1 MFAHSKFYLPAFIWA
16 IIILYLSATAVPKLK
31 IDFLLFDPDK
41 VNHFAAYGLLSVLMG
56 WGIWK
61 TEKVLKL
68 KVLLI
73 ILIISST
80 YGVLMEIMQYLFF
93 PNRYFDYGDMIANI
107 LGSIIGIFI
116 IRIYYL
122 FYIK

>member
-1 MFAHSKFYLPAFIWA
+1 MVLAKSKFYLPAFTWA
-16 IIILYLSATAVPKLK
+16 IIILYLSATAVPQFK
-31 IDFLLFDPDK
+31 IDFIFSPDK
-41 VNHFAAYGLLSVLMG
+41 INHFAAYGLLSILMV

-61 TEKVLKL
+61 TQKVFKR

-73 ILIISST
+73 ILTISSI
-80 YGVLMEIMQYLFF
+80 YGILMEIMQYLFF

-107 LGSIIGIFI
+107 LGSILGIII

-122 FYIK
+122 FI

>member
-1 MFAHSKFYLPAFIWA
+1 MLAKFKFYLPALIWA
-16 IIILYLSATAVPKLK
+16 IIILYLSAKTLPQLNLDFKLS
-31 IDFLLFDPDK
+31 DK